1 MFTFKNRDKTFEI
14 IRKIFVLKV
23 LHWTHLVQAER
34 RSCAMS
40 FLLKNNNMI
49 GVIELKNEVINSN
62 LLSTKLLKKKT
73 H

>member
-1 MFTFKNRDKTFEI
+1 MSTSRRME
-14 IRKIFVLKV
+14 VLIARC
-23 LHWTHLVQAER
+23 LVQAER